1 MSRVW
6 QGGAQ
11 IGAGAGAASA
21 LHSVLSRVVCARG
34 ANGALAALRAVCG
47 VWRRDADAG
56 HAYDLQATLLR
67 LALPM
72 LQVLSPRHV
81 HHALPLML
89 TVGQCLPFLPYL
101 NTYYKSQRFA
111 ISCNR
116 ECCFA
121 TLLN

>member
-1 MSRVW
+1 MW

-89 TVGQCLPFLPYL
+89 TVGQCLPFYL
-101 NTYYKSQRFA
+101 TR
-111 ISCNR
+111 
-116 ECCFA
+116 
-121 TLLN
+121 TLIINLNVLQSAVIASAASLLY

>member
-89 TVGQCLPFLPYL
+89 TVGQCLPFYL
-101 NTYYKSQRFA
+101 TR
-111 ISCNR
+111 
-116 ECCFA
+116 
-121 TLLN
+121 TLIINLNVLQSAVIANAASLLY

>member
-89 TVGQCLPFLPYL
+89 TVGQCLPFYL
-101 NTYYKSQRFA
+101 TR
-111 ISCNR
+111 
-116 ECCFA
+116 
-121 TLLN
+121 TLIINLNVLQSAVIASAASLLY